1 MLGEVTC
8 DNCGKTYLKENR
20 LINENRRLG
29 SKNYCSMDCHRQ
41 GKTTAIT
48 KNCAHC
54 GQEVNRR
61 LAEYAKSQSGHVFCS
76 RSCAVA
82 HNNSVHRS
90 YDNNPNFVTGEGSY
104 RHRALKHY
112 GARCSVCGYDV
123 VEALEVHHRNSN
135 RQDNRM
141 ENLDVLC
148 PTHHKEY
155 GVGLRKYSE

>member
-82 HNNSVHRS
+82 HNNSVIITRHIE
-90 YDNNPNFVTGEGSY
+90 VTTIT
-104 RHRALKHY
+104 LIL
-112 GARCSVCGYDV
+112 SVV
-123 VEALEVHHRNSN
+123 IVRIE
-135 RQDNRM
+135 
-141 ENLDVLC
+141 
-148 PTHHKEY
+148 KEP
-155 GVGLRKYSE
+155 